1 MPLVASPFVR
11 VMAFIRAAKKSA
23 SLSTVYSQPSTAIK
37 TLCRRVE
44 VTFSQVRRNKSRG
57 SLENFDSGAES

>member
-1 MPLVASPFVR
+1 MASPFVR
-11 VMAFIRAAKKSA
+11 VMAFIRVAKQTEN
-23 SLSTVYSQPSTAIK
+23 LSRIYSRPSTAIK

-44 VTFSQVRRNKSRG
+44 VTFSQVRRNRSRG

>member
-1 MPLVASPFVR
+1 MASPFVR
-11 VMAFIRAAKKSA
+11 VMALFRRAKKNA
-23 SLSTVYSQPSTAIK
+23 DLSTIYSQPSTAIE

-44 VTFSQVRRNKSRG
+44 VTFPQVRRNKSRG